1 MQRLLSMSRL
11 ILPAAFFGYGAF
23 VNYEILTGD
32 RVAVTRA
39 EGSLIRGEVSAS
51 LGDQYAR
58 AMPHRE
64 PSVAW
69 LGAARYLLAGEGR
82 DGVTVGEDGWLFTD
96 EELVAAAEA
105 DIDRAVA
112 EILATRERLAAM
124 GSQLVLVPVPA
135 KIDIYRGHAPDDDL
149 ARVME
154 DQYALFLK
162 RLQAAGIDAVDTRP
176 ALVEAAQRAP
186 VFLARDT
193 HWSPEGAMAVAAAV
207 ADSGL
212 VSLGDTEFVARSAE
226 SVEVT
231 GDLVSFV
238 TDGPLAS
245 RIGLAPEKVMP
256 FIAEV
261 ATGGAAGGIFATDAP
276 MVGTYLVGTSYSAN
290 ANWSFTP
297 ALMTALRRDIL
308 NFAEQGRGP
317 VRPMRAMLDDPNLAE
332 SPPELVLWEFP
343 IRYLGD
349 PSIWPDD
356 LRADAGPGP
365 QGSL

>member
-1 MQRLLSMSRL
+1 
-11 ILPAAFFGYGAF
+11 
-23 VNYEILTGD
+23 
-32 RVAVTRA
+32 
-39 EGSLIRGEVSAS
+39 
-51 LGDQYAR
+51 
-58 AMPHRE
+58 
-64 PSVAW
+64 
-69 LGAARYLLAGEGR
+69 
-82 DGVTVGEDGWLFTD
+82 
-96 EELVAAAEA
+96 
-105 DIDRAVA
+105 
-112 EILATRERLAAM
+112 
-124 GSQLVLVPVPA
+124 
-135 KIDIYRGHAPDDDL
+135 
-149 ARVME
+149 
-154 DQYALFLK
+154 
-162 RLQAAGIDAVDTRP
+162 
-176 ALVEAAQRAP
+176 
-186 VFLARDT
+186 
-193 HWSPEGAMAVAAAV
+193 
-207 ADSGL
+207 
-212 VSLGDTEFVARSAE
+212 
-226 SVEVT
+226 
-231 GDLVSFV
+231 
-238 TDGPLAS
+238 
-245 RIGLAPEKVMP
+245 MP